1 MGCPEEIL
9 VWTLRCREKR
19 MIKPPEK
26 KVNKFATSVIGS
38 RRIPRLTILMLLSGA
53 IIEVGYIALV

>member
-1 MGCPEEIL
+1 MGCPKEIL

-19 MIKPPEK
+19 TINSPEK
-26 KVNKFATSVIGS
+26 KVNKFATSVTGS
-38 RRIPRLTILMLLSGA
+38 RRIPSLTILMLLSGA